1 MNKTIQGHL
10 MALIAVLIWGMTFI
24 ASKVLVGILDP
35 YWYIVIRFGLAW
47 FFLFLLSPKP
57 LKLLD
62 KKTEGT
68 VVLCG
73 IAGVTAYYI
82 FQNVALI
89 YSTASNTGV
98 ITASSPLFTALI
110 LWFFGRRV
118 KLTPLFFLGFA
129 LCIGGVFAISF
140 SGGGTG
146 LHLLGDTFA
155 MAAAIAW
162 GIYCVIILGAEGSGL
177 TEAQLTRKV
186 FFWGTLLTVPF
197 ALALGDPV
205 PVETF
210 TQGGLR
216 FWGNLLYAA
225 FGSSALSYLFW
236 GKSINCI
243 GSVTTSVYLYL
254 IPVVSVIGSA
264 LILHESVN
272 WVTGAAIAAILIGLV
287 FSQRGNHPV

>member
-1 MNKTIQGHL
+1 MNKQLQGHL
-10 MALIAVLIWGMTFI
+10 MALAAVLIWGMTFI
-24 ASKVLVGILDP
+24 SSKVLVGLLDP
-35 YWYIVIRFGLAW
+35 YWYIVIRFGMAW
-47 FFLFLLSPKP
+47 FFLFLFSPKP

-62 KKTEGT
+62 KKPAGT

-89 YSTASNTGV
+89 HSTASNTGV

-110 LWFFGRRV
+110 LWAFGRRV
-118 KLTPLFFLGFA
+118 KLSPLFFLGFV

-140 SGGGTG
+140 NGGGTG

-155 MAAAIAW
+155 LAAAIAW
-162 GIYCVIILGAEGSGL
+162 GVYCVLILGVEGAGL
-177 TEAQLTRKV
+177 TEAQTTRKV
-186 FFWGTLLTVPF
+186 FFWGTLITVPF
-197 ALALGDPV
+197 ALVLGEPV
-205 PVETF
+205 PLTTF
-210 TQGGLR
+210 TQGGLI
-216 FWGNLLYAA
+216 FWGNLFFVSFFSAA
-225 FGSSALSYLFW
+225 LCYLFW
-236 GKSINCI
+236 GKAINLI

-272 WVTGAAIAAILIGLV
+272 WITGAAIAAILVGLV
-287 FSQRGNHPV
+287 FSQKGNQPA

>member
-1 MNKTIQGHL
+1 
-10 MALIAVLIWGMTFI
+10 
-24 ASKVLVGILDP
+24 
-35 YWYIVIRFGLAW
+35 
-47 FFLFLLSPKP
+47 
-57 LKLLD
+57 
-62 KKTEGT
+62 
-68 VVLCG
+68 
-73 IAGVTAYYI
+73 
-82 FQNVALI
+82 
-89 YSTASNTGV
+89 
-98 ITASSPLFTALI
+98 
-110 LWFFGRRV
+110 
-118 KLTPLFFLGFA
+118 
-129 LCIGGVFAISF
+129 
-140 SGGGTG
+140 
-146 LHLLGDTFA
+146 

-287 FSQRGNHPV
+287 FSQKGNHPV

>member
-1 MNKTIQGHL
+1 
-10 MALIAVLIWGMTFI
+10 MALAAVLIWGMTFI
-24 ASKVLVGILDP
+24 SSKVLVGLLDP
-35 YWYIVIRFGLAW
+35 YWYIVIRFGMAW
-47 FFLFLLSPKP
+47 FFLFLFSPKP

-89 YSTASNTGV
+89 HSTASNTGV

-110 LWFFGRRV
+110 LWAFGRRV
-118 KLTPLFFLGFA
+118 KLSPLFFLGFV

-140 SGGGTG
+140 NGGGTG

-155 MAAAIAW
+155 LAAAIAW
-162 GIYCVIILGAEGSGL
+162 GVYCVLILGTEGAGL
-177 TEAQLTRKV
+177 TEAQTTRKV
-186 FFWGTLLTVPF
+186 FFWGTLITVPF
-197 ALALGDPV
+197 ALVLGEPV
-205 PVETF
+205 PLTTF
-210 TQGGLR
+210 TQGGLI
-216 FWGNLLYAA
+216 FWGNLFFVSFFSAA
-225 FGSSALSYLFW
+225 LCYLFW
-236 GKSINCI
+236 GKAINLI

-272 WVTGAAIAAILIGLV
+272 WITAAAIAAILVGLV
-287 FSQRGNHPV
+287 FSQRGNQPVK

>member
-1 MNKTIQGHL
+1 M
-10 MALIAVLIWGMTFI
+10 
-24 ASKVLVGILDP
+24 
-35 YWYIVIRFGLAW
+35 
-47 FFLFLLSPKP
+47 
-57 LKLLD
+57 
-62 KKTEGT
+62 
-68 VVLCG
+68 
-73 IAGVTAYYI
+73 
-82 FQNVALI
+82 
-89 YSTASNTGV
+89 
-98 ITASSPLFTALI
+98 
-110 LWFFGRRV
+110 
-118 KLTPLFFLGFA
+118 
-129 LCIGGVFAISF
+129 
-140 SGGGTG
+140 
-146 LHLLGDTFA
+146 
-155 MAAAIAW
+155 
-162 GIYCVIILGAEGSGL
+162 IILGAEGSGL

-272 WVTGAAIAAILIGLV
+272 WVTGAAIAAILIGVV
-287 FSQRGNHPV
+287 FSKKGNHPV